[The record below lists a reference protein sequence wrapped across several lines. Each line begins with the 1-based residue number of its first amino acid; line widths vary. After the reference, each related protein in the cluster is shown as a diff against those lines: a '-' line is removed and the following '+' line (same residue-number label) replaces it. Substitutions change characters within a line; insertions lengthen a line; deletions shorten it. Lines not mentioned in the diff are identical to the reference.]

1 MRTLKVILRNKGA
14 TIGFFGVTL
23 FVLLALLAPTLAPAD
38 PITQNLRQ
46 LFRPPSA
53 EHPMGTDQFG
63 RDVLSRVIYGSRISL
78 LVAFSALALAL
89 LAGTPLGILAG
100 YRRGMFGTAVMRSV
114 DILLTFPDIFLAILV
129 AAVVR
134 PGLGTTI
141 LAIGVYNLP
150 QVVRVARASALSVSG
165 YAYVEAAQALGAGE
179 LRVVLRHILPNS
191 LAPIVVL
198 VTLRIAASILTA
210 AGLSFLG
217 LGVQP
222 PTPEWGA
229 MISES
234 RVYLVSAPWTSLFP
248 GVAIL
253 LTVLSFNLLG
263 DGLNDALNP
272 RRRGRATG

>member
-1 MRTLKVILRNKGA
+1 
-14 TIGFFGVTL
+14 
-23 FVLLALLAPTLAPAD
+23 
-38 PITQNLRQ
+38 
-46 LFRPPSA
+46 
-53 EHPMGTDQFG
+53 MGTDQFG